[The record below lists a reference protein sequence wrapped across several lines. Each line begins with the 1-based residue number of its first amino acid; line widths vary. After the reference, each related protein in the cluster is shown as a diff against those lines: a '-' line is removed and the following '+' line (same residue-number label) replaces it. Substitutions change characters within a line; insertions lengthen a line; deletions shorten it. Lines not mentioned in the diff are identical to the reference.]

1 MLQNG
6 LQRRLRLCVYQ
17 QEGFKFIMSS
27 SYVASGGGAIG
38 RWGLRLK
45 TLGELVGSRIGT
57 EVF

>member
-17 QEGFKFIMSS
+17 QEGFEFIMSS

-38 RWGLRLK
+38 RGGGAEIK
-45 TLGELVGSRIGT
+45 DAG
-57 EVF
+57 